1 MENKGKDHLAKR
13 LGELGSELDAI
24 RMALELPAPESDD
37 ENYISDTSAEEGN
50 EDEAIVVSISKGNG
64 SEISEED
71 IALLRSCARIKGLV
85 VGSVTQNPE
94 QEETD

>member
-13 LGELGSELDAI
+13 IGEPGSELDAI

-50 EDEAIVVSISKGNG
+50 EGEAIVVSISKGNG

-71 IALLRSCARIKGLV
+71 IGALRGCARIKGLIIREPAE
-85 VGSVTQNPE
+85 NPE
-94 QEETD
+94 PDES